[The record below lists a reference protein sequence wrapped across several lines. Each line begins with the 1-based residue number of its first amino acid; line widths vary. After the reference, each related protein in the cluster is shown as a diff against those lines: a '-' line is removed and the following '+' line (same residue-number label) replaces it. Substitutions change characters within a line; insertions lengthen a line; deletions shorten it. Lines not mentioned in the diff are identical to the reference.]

1 MDITVHPLFAW
12 RQGIPMN
19 ETPFVARN
27 SVLPD
32 TEQQVPRFVSFSK
45 TIDEDETGNP
55 QRMHF

>member
-1 MDITVHPLFAW
+1 
-12 RQGIPMN
+12 MN